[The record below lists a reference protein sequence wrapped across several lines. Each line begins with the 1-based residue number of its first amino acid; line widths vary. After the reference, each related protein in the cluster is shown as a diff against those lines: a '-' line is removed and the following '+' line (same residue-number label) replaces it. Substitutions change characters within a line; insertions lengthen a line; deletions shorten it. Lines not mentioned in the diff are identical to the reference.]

1 MELYNRRQVLTGIS
15 AGLAVAGVAATM
27 PAGSASAAAA
37 ALVKDNNAVK
47 ESSLKDSATAASFDG
62 TAEPVVAYIRDA
74 NSRRDQPV
82 RRFPGSNTSRQWH
95 RRQTGLRCQQGGLND
110 VFAP

>member
-27 PAGSASAAAA
+27 PAGSVSAAAA

-47 ESSLKDSATAASFDG
+47 ESAVKDSATAASFDG
-62 TAEPVVAYIRDA
+62 TTEPVVAYIRDA
-74 NSRRDQPV
+74 STGEISLFVGSREVTLHDS
-82 RRFPGSNTSRQWH
+82 GIATKLASAASK
-95 RRQTGLRCQQGGLND
+95 G
-110 VFAP
+110 A

>member
-37 ALVKDNNAVK
+37 ALVKDNNAVQ
-47 ESSLKDSATAASFDG
+47 ESALKDSATAASFDG
-62 TAEPVVAYIRDA
+62 TVEPVVAYIRDA
-74 NSRRDQPV
+74 STGEISLFVGSREVILHDS
-82 RRFPGSNTSRQWH
+82 GIAAKLASAASK
-95 RRQTGLRCQQGGLND
+95 G
-110 VFAP
+110 A